1 MANVAAMARSIV
13 ASGGDNVLDDYYTFY
28 NDGRWI
34 VTVARK
40 LSGVLSTMAGSIS
53 DYATSLPK
61 LEECIGYVSDVSLDE
76 MGTKSCAKFL
86 GARLSGLKSKYS
98 EWEKADDSEKAGLS
112 DEYRK
117 MVTGMRDYVDAFE
130 KSCVNMVRNRYIEDE
145 ENVRN
150 LLDVIHEA
158 GSFVLNGNAG
168 NQENSVTQLERG

>member
-1 MANVAAMARSIV
+1 M
-13 ASGGDNVLDDYYTFY
+13 
-28 NDGRWI
+28 

-40 LSGVLSTMAGSIS
+40 ISSVLSTMAGSIS

-76 MGTKSCAKFL
+76 MGTKSCAKEL
-86 GARLSGLKSKYS
+86 GDRLSGLKDKYS
-98 EWEKADDSEKAGLS
+98 EWEKAEDSEKAGLS

-117 MVTGMRDYVDAFE
+117 MTTDMKEYVDAFE
-130 KSCVNMVRNRYIEDE
+130 ESCVNMVRNRYIEDE

-150 LLDVIHEA
+150 LLDVIHET
-158 GSFVLNGNAG
+158 GSFVLNGKAG

>member
-1 MANVAAMARSIV
+1 MANIAAMARNIV
-13 ASGGDNVLDDYYTFY
+13 ASGGENVLDDYYAFY
-28 NDGRWI
+28 NDGKWM

-40 LSGVLSTMAGSIS
+40 ILSVLSTMAGSIS

-76 MGTKSCAKFL
+76 MGTKSCAKEL
-86 GARLSGLKSKYS
+86 GDRLSGLKDKYS
-98 EWEKADDSEKAGLS
+98 EWEKAEDSKKAGLS

-117 MVTGMRDYVDAFE
+117 MATDMKEYVDAFE

-150 LLDVIHEA
+150 LLDVIHKT
-158 GSFVLNGNAG
+158 GNFVLNNNAG
-168 NQENSVTQLERG
+168 NSKNSVPQLEKR